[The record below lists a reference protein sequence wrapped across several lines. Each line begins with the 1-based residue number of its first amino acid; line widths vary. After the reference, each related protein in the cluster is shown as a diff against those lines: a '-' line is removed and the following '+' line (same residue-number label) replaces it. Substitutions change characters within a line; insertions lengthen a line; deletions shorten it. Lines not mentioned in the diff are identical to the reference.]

1 MKCGPFL
8 APVEKL
14 TWNDDLGF
22 WCLSLSLCFWG
33 LSSCWLVGWL
43 VWVCVAA
50 CMCVCVCWA
59 CKSVLLAFFFGGCR
73 CAGRLP
79 KRIKL

>member
-1 MKCGPFL
+1 MELGPFL

-33 LSSCWLVGWL
+33 F
-43 VWVCVAA
+43 
-50 CMCVCVCWA
+50 
-59 CKSVLLAFFFGGCR
+59 VLLGGRVCIGCARLGFLGFRGRERVCR
-73 CAGRLP
+73 GVPVDCQSG
-79 KRIKL
+79 

>member
-1 MKCGPFL
+1 MELGPFL

-33 LSSCWLVGWL
+33 F
-43 VWVCVAA
+43 
-50 CMCVCVCWA
+50 
-59 CKSVLLAFFFGGCR
+59 VLLGGRVCIGCAR
-73 CAGRLP
+73 LGFLGFRGMGACVSGCAGRLP